1 MYGNLNFANYKLFW
15 QNNKEPYPP
24 PKAWQSKKKL
34 QQIQRRRLKIHLA
47 KLIPKIYNWEIVI
60 AKSWKIKLL
69 KKVVEI
75 FEKLNVH
82 KHINMMRKMHEEKHN
97 VKNED
102 INIMQRVEVK
112 TQKPKITMH
121 IYIF

>member
-1 MYGNLNFANYKLFW
+1 
-15 QNNKEPYPP
+15 
-24 PKAWQSKKKL
+24 
-34 QQIQRRRLKIHLA
+34 
-47 KLIPKIYNWEIVI
+47 
-60 AKSWKIKLL
+60 LL

>member
-1 MYGNLNFANYKLFW
+1 
-15 QNNKEPYPP
+15 
-24 PKAWQSKKKL
+24 
-34 QQIQRRRLKIHLA
+34 
-47 KLIPKIYNWEIVI
+47 
-60 AKSWKIKLL
+60 LL

-102 INIMQRVEVK
+102 INIMQRVEIK
-112 TQKPKITMH
+112 TQKPKTTMH
-121 IYIF
+121 IYIFEKHNILQVGDSQDLKLKHHWKLQRY

>member
-1 MYGNLNFANYKLFW
+1 MTK
-15 QNNKEPYPP
+15 Q
-24 PKAWQSKKKL
+24 KKL
-34 QQIQRRRLKIHLA
+34 AIYLKEKIHLA
-47 KLIPKIYNWEIVI
+47 KLILPKFTIEKLQLPKVE
-60 AKSWKIKLL
+60 KSKLL
-69 KKVVEI
+69 KVVVEI
-75 FEKLNVH
+75 FEELTVH

-102 INIMQRVEVK
+102 INIMQRVEIK